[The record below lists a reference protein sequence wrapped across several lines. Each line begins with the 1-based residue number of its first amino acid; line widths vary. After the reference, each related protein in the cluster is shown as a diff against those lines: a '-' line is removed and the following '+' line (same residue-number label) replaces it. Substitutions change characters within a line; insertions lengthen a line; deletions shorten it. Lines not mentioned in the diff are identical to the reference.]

1 MPRVV
6 RRAVLVWLVIIA
18 VETVHGILR
27 TLLLVPLVGD
37 FPARRVSVFTGSL
50 LIFGVAWTFVRW
62 IGAGTRLRLLG
73 VGLLWVVLTV
83 LFEIVLGRYALGL
96 SWDRIAEDYDLTR
109 GGLLGFGL
117 LFMAAAP
124 TLAAMLRRSA
134 QRSVRG
140 G

>member
-6 RRAVLVWLVIIA
+6 LRAVLVWLVIIA

-37 FPARRVSVFTGSL
+37 FPARRMSVFTGSL
-50 LIFGVAWTFVRW
+50 LIFGVALAFVRW
-62 IGAGTRLRLLG
+62 IGADTRLRLLG

-83 LFEIVLGRYALGL
+83 LFEIGLGRYVLGL

-117 LFMAAAP
+117 LFMAASP
-124 TLAAMLRRSA
+124 WLAARLRTTRITA
-134 QRSVRG
+134 
-140 G
+140 

>member
-1 MPRVV
+1 MLRVV
-6 RRAVLVWLVIIA
+6 LRAVLVWLVIIG
-18 VETVHGILR
+18 VETVHGVLR

-37 FPARRVSVFTGSL
+37 FPARRVSVLTGSL
-50 LIFGVAWTFVRW
+50 LIFGVARAFVRW

-73 VGLLWVVLTV
+73 VGLLWVLLTV
-83 LFEIVLGRYALGL
+83 VFEIGLGRYVLGL
-96 SWDRIAEDYDLTR
+96 SWDRIAEDYDVTR

-134 QRSVRG
+134 QRPVRG
-140 G
+140 E